1 MYTEVYDSVKKM
13 VMQVFLFQVLMKIRN
28 ELAHARMDL
37 ERAIRGNCGVI
48 FFTCT

>member
-1 MYTEVYDSVKKM
+1 MVDDSVKKKLTYG
-13 VMQVFLFQVLMKIRN
+13 FLFQVLMKIRN

-48 FFTCT
+48 LSTCI

>member
-1 MYTEVYDSVKKM
+1 
-13 VMQVFLFQVLMKIRN
+13 MKIRN

-48 FFTCT
+48 IIIYMYLKVFIHVIIEP

>member
-1 MYTEVYDSVKKM
+1 MVDDSVKKKLM
-13 VMQVFLFQVLMKIRN
+13 YGFLFQVLMKIRN

-48 FFTCT
+48 LCTSCI